1 MVKVVKKGHE
11 ISYVLSCQDGSDV
24 ILSWSEAREIYDAMD
39 TEYRKDDLRQRLEMC
54 KSVDGTYVIGY
65 HTNAVL
71 NDEDIEKLVEA
82 SLEVFEL
89 ELGEDEAW
97 NECADRALAQTFE
110 EMRR

>member
-11 ISYVLSCQDGSDV
+11 VGYVLSRQDGSDV

-39 TEYRKDDLRQRLEMC
+39 VEYRKDDLRQRLEIC
-54 KSVDGTYVIGY
+54 KSADGTYVIGH
-65 HTNAVL
+65 HTKVIL
-71 NDEDIEKLVEA
+71 TDEDIEKLVEA

-97 NECADRALAQTFE
+97 NECADCALSQTLE